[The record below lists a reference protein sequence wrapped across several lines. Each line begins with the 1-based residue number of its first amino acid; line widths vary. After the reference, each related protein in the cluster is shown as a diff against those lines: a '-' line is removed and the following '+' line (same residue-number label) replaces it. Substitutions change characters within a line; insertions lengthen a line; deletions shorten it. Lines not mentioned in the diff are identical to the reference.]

1 MITRH
6 TVAAQLTHYLHQH
19 LTLEEMVDWANQAM
33 MDEEFDDQDFDVLRD
48 IISRLGL
55 SDVREFGLTW
65 DDCLTF
71 LARLGYLVRVEVS
84 EVA

>member
-1 MITRH
+1 
-6 TVAAQLTHYLHQH
+6 
-19 LTLEEMVDWANQAM
+19 M

-71 LARLGYLVRVEVS
+71 LARLGYQVRVEVS